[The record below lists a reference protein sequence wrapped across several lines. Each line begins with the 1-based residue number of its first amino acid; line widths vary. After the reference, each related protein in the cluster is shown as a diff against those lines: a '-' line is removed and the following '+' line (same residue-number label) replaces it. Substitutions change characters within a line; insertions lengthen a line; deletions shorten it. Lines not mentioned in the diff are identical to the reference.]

1 MLVRAVVVA
10 LVLSLSLLGYSGYS
24 AGSASAAPPSTGQAV
39 SSAAAPTVT
48 PANDPFYTPSEPIGG
63 LRPGAVISSRVVTLG
78 TNGTSLP
85 ATGTQLLYRTND
97 AFGAPSSTVTTIISP
112 PGSRPGTPR
121 RMISYH
127 EFYDALG
134 SQCDP
139 SYTLRGG
146 KSSSSAVDVTTIAS
160 MVSAGYTVVVPDY
173 EGPNMRWTI
182 GKESAHAA
190 LDGIRAAQRFLRA
203 PASTPVGLYGYSGGS
218 IPTGFGAELA
228 PSYAP
233 ELNLVGATAGG
244 VLVNPANNLAY
255 VNGTTRWSAVIPALM
270 SVYDETYGIG
280 IEKYLSPKGVQ
291 VLGDIRGEC
300 INNFLGKYPNLT
312 DSSLLLPQY
321 PSLLD
326 VPGIPAAIKANVM
339 GSLGTPRTPMMLGV
353 GDKDGRG
360 DGVMLTADVV
370 GLSRSYCARGLS
382 TSIHVYKGLD
392 HAEALAPWTGD
403 AFAYLN
409 DRFAGRPAPR
419 C

>member
-1 MLVRAVVVA
+1 M
-10 LVLSLSLLGYSGYS
+10 
-24 AGSASAAPPSTGQAV
+24 
-39 SSAAAPTVT
+39 
-48 PANDPFYTPSEPIGG
+48 
-63 LRPGAVISSRVVTLG
+63 
-78 TNGTSLP
+78 
-85 ATGTQLLYRTND
+85 
-97 AFGAPSSTVTTIISP
+97 
-112 PGSRPGTPR
+112 
-121 RMISYH
+121 
-127 EFYDALG
+127 
-134 SQCDP
+134 
-139 SYTLRGG
+139 
-146 KSSSSAVDVTTIAS
+146 
-160 MVSAGYTVVVPDY
+160 
-173 EGPNMRWTI
+173 
-182 GKESAHAA
+182 
-190 LDGIRAAQRFLRA
+190 
-203 PASTPVGLYGYSGGS
+203 
-218 IPTGFGAELA
+218 A